1 MIDDVETN
9 RVILRT
15 RLASAY
21 YSVLLAENGLQGL
34 EIAAREEPDVILLD
48 VLMPELDGFEVCR
61 RLKADARLA
70 HIPVV
75 MITALNSPEE
85 RLRGL
90 EVGADDFL
98 SRPLRDVAL
107 LARVRNLL
115 RSKLMFDELR
125 LRDRTSRGLGLGT
138 TLAEGDALLAGG
150 AGSVIFVSD
159 PPEEARD
166 WADKMA
172 RRLGVRTRCCA
183 DGAQVMALVG
193 SEPPDAIVISQNLGR
208 GAACGAGGSPDGIPD
223 GRQLLAA
230 LRSHPET
237 RQAAILFAVNGDDA
251 EFAAQVL
258 DLGANDYFHVP
269 PDPAE
274 LAARLR
280 AQLRRKLVS
289 DGLRSSLRDGLRLS
303 MVDPLT
309 GLFNRRY
316 ALHHLDSI
324 LTRARETGRGFAT
337 MMLDLDSFKAVNDR
351 YGHAAGD
358 AVLRQFAERLRQT
371 VRGEDLVARLGGEEF
386 FVAMPDVDARI
397 AAQVAERMRVA
408 VESTPFLV
416 EGLPEGLPVTV
427 SIGVCVGSSP
437 APAGVEELMRRAD
450 AALYASK
457 HGGRN
462 MVTVVADAA

>member
-1 MIDDVETN
+1 MSGRILVIDDVETN

-15 RLASAY
+15 KLASQY
-21 YSVLLAENGLQGL
+21 YSVLLAESGYHGLDL
-34 EIAAREEPDVILLD
+34 ATREEPDVILLD
-48 VLMPELDGFEVCR
+48 VVMPDIDGFEVCR
-61 RLKADARLA
+61 RLKADPCLA

-98 SRPLRDVAL
+98 SRPLCDLAL
-107 LARVRNLL
+107 FARVRNLM

-125 LRDRTSRGLGLGT
+125 LRDRTCGGSGPGT
-138 TLAEGDALLAGG
+138 TLAEGDALIASGG
-150 AGSVIFVSD
+150 SSVLFVSD
-159 PPEEARD
+159 PPEEAQD
-166 WADKMA
+166 WATRMG
-172 RRLGVRTRCCA
+172 RRLGIRTMSCDAGQTALNIVREA
-183 DGAQVMALVG
+183 
-193 SEPPDAIVISQNLGR
+193 PPDAIVISQQVR
-208 GAACGAGGSPDGIPD
+208 DGVD

-230 LRSHPET
+230 LRSHPDT
-237 RQAAILFAVNGDDA
+237 RQSAILFAVQGEDFA
-251 EFAAQVL
+251 LAAQVL
-258 DLGANDYFHVP
+258 DLGASDYFHTP

-280 AQLRRKLVS
+280 AQLRRKLIS
-289 DGLRSSLRDGLRLS
+289 DGLRSTLRDGLRLA

-316 ALHHLDSI
+316 ALHHLERI
-324 LTRARETGRGFAT
+324 VARARATGRGFAT
-337 MMLDLDSFKAVNDR
+337 MMLDLDSFKSVNDR
-351 YGHAAGD
+351 YGHPAGD
-358 AVLRQFAERLRQT
+358 AVLRQFADRLRET

-408 VESTPFLV
+408 VESAPFV
-416 EGLPEGLPVTV
+416 VDGVPEGLSVTV
-427 SIGVCVGSSP
+427 SIGVSVGHHP
-437 APAGVEELMRRAD
+437 EPLEVAELINRAD

-462 MVTVVADAA
+462 MVTVVANAA